1 MDFELDPPLGV
12 GPLRVGMVRTDAVA
26 ALQSLRDA
34 DDVSESDSTGQYIFR
49 PSGLMMRIECSDNR
63 LLAVELGRP
72 ETDADTVHFQGVDVF
87 GLPAREVVERLR
99 QRVSIEPAQDDPA
112 SFVAPDLLLSLWRPF
127 ETDDDPA
134 EEQGFYFNAVLLA
147 APGYYDTPAQ
157 TAEWSC
163 GTGGLS

>member
-1 MDFELDPPLGV
+1 MDFELDPPRGV
-12 GPLRVGMVRTDAVA
+12 GPLHIGMVCSDAVA
-26 ALQSLRDA
+26 ALQSLGNADA
-34 DDVSESDSTGQYIFR
+34 TSECDSPRQYIFR
-49 PSGLMMRIECSDNR
+49 SSGLMICTECSDNR

-157 TAEWSC
+157 TAERSR

>member
-12 GPLRVGMVRTDAVA
+12 GPLHIGMVGADAVA
-26 ALQSLRDA
+26 ALQSLGNVDA
-34 DDVSESDSTGQYIFR
+34 ISECDNPRQYIFR
-49 PSGLMMRIECSDNR
+49 SSGLMICTECSDNR

-157 TAEWSC
+157 TAERSR
-163 GTGGLS
+163 GTGGLW